1 MASSN
6 SPQPLQPRPVTWALD
21 ALPLKIGSSARAHLT
36 LDDAQIAPLHACIER
51 SPHQGQLI
59 LRVFNSRHNTTHQ
72 GQLVE
77 RAAILHDQDVIGF
90 GTHLF
95 ALDLSDPQ
103 TLALTPYQAPQQTT
117 PPEAEPALEAT
128 HLDAL
133 EAEFFT
139 QPGALVQ
146 QQLMEHDEPR
156 SLELLLLWQE
166 QIIAA
171 HTYQRAQTLTVG
183 SSPSC
188 DYLIDTQDPRL
199 ERFELITHDPL
210 KGWRLH
216 LPPGVEGSLCW
227 DDDWRAVEHLDAQT
241 IHTLFMNERPDSLRE
256 AHLSL
261 GSVRLII
268 RHNARAERYPRT
280 IQPDRQQLHD
290 IGYITLSAVLHWSA
304 LLLILSIPARQR
316 LEPIPDEHEQV
327 VILEVTQA
335 PPPLPPPAPSA
346 LKEDTIGDGQQA
358 DADAKHAFEE
368 GAAGDPRQRPDQQG
382 QLQLAR
388 HTPSKD
394 AKPTLTLKQE
404 AEHAPSTDPAHAGV
418 LSVLGGAQQ
427 SAGHR
432 ALTAALSA
440 QEATASLGQ
449 LQLEAKA
456 PGHGRFGLGLSG
468 AGRGGAGE
476 HERSLGIARL
486 PSKRAMASLGGQG
499 LSLEDERGQ
508 LSSQLIVTQDAAQ
521 GGQDCLSSQIIARV
535 IRARSAQLRS
545 CYEQALTHHSE
556 LRGRLLVQ
564 LVIQPTGQVLRAQLI
579 EDTLKSRSV
588 AQCITKTMKTMHFPA
603 YQGCQ
608 VVQANY
614 PLRFAPSPP

>member
-1 MASSN
+1 MASSD

-36 LDDAQIAPLHACIER
+36 LDDAQIAPIHACIER
-51 SPHQGQLI
+51 SSQHGQLL

-77 RAAILHDQDVIGF
+77 RCALLHDQDLIGL
-90 GTHLF
+90 GPHLF

-103 TLALTPYQAPQQTT
+103 TLTLTPYQAPTYT
-117 PPEAEPALEAT
+117 PPEPMLEAT

-146 QQLMEHDEPR
+146 QQLIEHDEPR

-183 SSPSC
+183 SSPRC

-210 KGWRLH
+210 QGWRLH
-216 LPPGVEGSLCW
+216 LPPGVEGALCW
-227 DDDWRAVEHLDAQT
+227 DDQWRTIDQLNAQT
-241 IHTLFMNERPDSLRE
+241 IHTLFMNEHPASLRE

-290 IGYITLSAVLHWSA
+290 IGYITLSAILHWSA
-304 LLLILSIPARQR
+304 LLLILSIPTRQH
-316 LEPIPDEHEQV
+316 LEPLFHEQEQL
-327 VILEVTQA
+327 VILEVRPTA
-335 PPPLPPPAPSA
+335 PPLPPPPPSA

-358 DADAKHAFEE
+358 DADAKHAQEE
-368 GAAGDPRQRPDQQG
+368 GAAGDPHQRPDKQG

-388 HTPSKD
+388 HAPQPDARPALTHKHEATPS
-394 AKPTLTLKQE
+394 
-404 AEHAPSTDPAHAGV
+404 PSTDPAHAGV
-418 LSVLGGAQQ
+418 LSILGGAQQ

-440 QEATASLGQ
+440 QEATESLGQ
-449 LQLEAKA
+449 LRLSAKER
-456 PGHGRFGLGLSG
+456 GHGRLGLGLSG

-476 HERSLGIARL
+476 HERALGIARL
-486 PSKRAMASLGGQG
+486 PSKRALASLGGQG
-499 LSLEDERGQ
+499 LSFEDERGQ
-508 LSSQLIVTQDAAQ
+508 LSSQLIVTQDAPQ
-521 GGQDCLSSQIIARV
+521 GGQDCLSAQIIARV

-564 LVIQPTGQVLRAQLI
+564 LVIEPTGQVLRAQLI

-588 AQCITKTMKTMHFPA
+588 AQCVTKTMKTMHFPA

-614 PLRFAPSPP
+614 PLRFAPSTP